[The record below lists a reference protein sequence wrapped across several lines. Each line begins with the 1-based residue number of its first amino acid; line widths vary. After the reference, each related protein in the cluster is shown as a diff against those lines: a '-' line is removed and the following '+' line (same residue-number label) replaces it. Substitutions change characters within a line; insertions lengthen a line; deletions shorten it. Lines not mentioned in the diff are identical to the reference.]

1 MSTKARRKPET
12 AGQPGTTPHDSYD
25 AIVIGV
31 GGMGS
36 AALFHLAQRRLRV
49 LGLEQFEI
57 PHELGS
63 SHGLTRIIRL
73 AYWEHP
79 SYVPLLRRAY
89 ELWRELE
96 RLAGED
102 LLVTTGSVDAGPPD
116 SRPIR
121 GALDSC
127 KRFDLRY
134 EIFDSA
140 GLHRRF
146 PAYRLPGDLVAVFQ
160 PDGGYLL
167 SERCITAH
175 VNAAKQLGAVVH
187 TNERIIDWDADGDQ
201 LLVHT
206 DQSTYTTRRLVLTAG
221 AWAGKIVRALQPLV
235 SVERQVVMW
244 LTPRRPELFL
254 PERFPVFYLH
264 GDEGSFYGFPVFRNL
279 GFKIGRYHHLR
290 QIVDPDRVDRAC
302 HAEDEI
308 VLRQAVQRYFPDADG
323 PTNLLKTCLFTNTG
337 DEHFIIDT
345 LCETPRIVVAAG
357 FSGHGYKFCS
367 VVGEILA
374 DLALEGRTSHDISLF
389 GLQRLT

>member
-1 MSTKARRKPET
+1 MSD
-12 AGQPGTTPHDSYD
+12 DSFD
-25 AIVIGV
+25 AIVVGV

-36 AALFHLAQRRLRV
+36 AALLHLARRQRRV

-57 PHELGS
+57 PHEYGS

-96 RLAGED
+96 QLAGEE

-121 GALDSC
+121 GALDAC
-127 KRFDLRY
+127 RQFGLRH
-134 EIFDSA
+134 ETFDSSTL
-140 GLHRRF
+140 GLRF
-146 PAYRLPGDLVAVFQ
+146 PGYRLPDNLVAVFQ
-160 PDGGYLL
+160 PDGGFLL

-175 VNAAKQLGAVVH
+175 VNAALRHGATVH
-187 TNERIIDWDADGDQ
+187 TNERVIEWDVRRDHA
-201 LLVHT
+201 LVRT
-206 DQSTYTTRRLVLTAG
+206 NRSTYTTPRLVVTVG
-221 AWAGKIVRALQPLV
+221 PWAGKIVPALQPLV
-235 SVERQVVMW
+235 TVERQVVMW
-244 LTPRRPELFL
+244 VTPKRPDRFL
-254 PERFPVFYLH
+254 PDRFPVFYLH
-264 GDEGSFYGFPVFRNL
+264 GDEGSFYGFPVFGDL

-290 QIVDPDRVDRAC
+290 QVVDPDRVDRTW
-302 HAEDEI
+302 HAEDEL
-308 VLRQAVQRYFPDADG
+308 VLREAVQRYFPDGDG
-323 PTNLLKTCLFTNTG
+323 PATLLKTCLFTNTS

-345 LCETPRIVVAAG
+345 LSETPRVVVAAG

-374 DLALEGRTSHDISLF
+374 DLVLEGHTRHDISLF
-389 GLQRLT
+389 ALERLL

>member
-1 MSTKARRKPET
+1 M
-12 AGQPGTTPHDSYD
+12 YD
-25 AIVIGV
+25 AIVVGV

-36 AALFHLAQRRLRV
+36 AALLHLARRQLRV

-79 SYVPLLRRAY
+79 AYVPLLHRAY

-96 RLAGED
+96 RLAGEE
-102 LLVTTGSVDAGPPD
+102 LLVTTGSVDAGAPD

-121 GALDSC
+121 GALDAC
-127 KRFDLRY
+127 KRFGLRY
-134 EIFDSA
+134 ETFDSSA
-140 GLHRRF
+140 LHQRF
-146 PAYRLPGDLVAVFQ
+146 PGYQVPSNLVALFQ
-160 PDGGYLL
+160 PDGGFLL

-175 VNAAKQLGAVVH
+175 VNAALQHGATVH
-187 TNERIIDWDADGDQ
+187 TNERVVDWKVLGDD

-206 DQSTYTTRRLVLTAG
+206 NRTTYTTRRLVVTAG
-221 AWAGKIVRALQPLV
+221 PWAGKIVRALSPLV
-235 SVERQVVMW
+235 KVERQVVMW

-264 GDEGSFYGFPVFRNL
+264 GDEGSFYGFPVFREL
-279 GFKIGRYHHLR
+279 GFKIGRYHHLH
-290 QIVDPDRVDRAC
+290 QIVDPDLVDRSC
-302 HAEDEI
+302 HAEDEL

-323 PTNLLKTCLFTNTG
+323 PANVLKTCLFTNTS
-337 DEHFIIDT
+337 DEHFIVDT
-345 LCETPRIVVAAG
+345 LSETPRIVVAAG

-374 DLALEGRTSHDISLF
+374 DLALDGHTRHDISLF
-389 GLQRLT
+389 ALQRRPTPSSTP